1 MRLYLS
7 RNKNIRYFYKDIE
20 EFLNKHGKEIKSM
33 EKTQI
38 SIEENQKEIKKHGDY
53 SFPVEVSIEA
63 IEAYEQGSFL
73 WHWHPEI
80 ELTWIMSGAIEYHV
94 NNQSYILT
102 EGEGLFGN
110 SNTLHSGYMKDAQEC
125 TYLSI
130 TFHPRFLYGYENSIL
145 QTKYIDPIVS
155 NDNWPSLKLEKNISW
170 HQDILRKIQDIYRM
184 SLNKPADY
192 ELQVHVILTQI
203 FGKLYH
209 YFSSLPE
216 KREPPQKHLQRL
228 RDIISFIQENYNQDI
243 TLDDVAAHV
252 NICKSEC
259 CRFFKKHMDMT
270 IFEYLLFLRVQNS
283 LSFLK
288 NGESITKTAGAV
300 GFSSPAY
307 YGQIFK
313 RYMKC
318 TPKEYRETAETG
330 S

>member
-1 MRLYLS
+1 M
-7 RNKNIRYFYKDIE
+7 E
-20 EFLNKHGKEIKSM
+20 KELQFM

-38 SIEENQKEIKKHGDY
+38 NIEENQKEIKKHGNY
-53 SFPVEVSIEA
+53 SFPVEVSIET
-63 IEAYEQGSFL
+63 IQSYEQGSFL

-110 SNTLHSGYMKDAQEC
+110 SNTLHSGYMKDGQEC

-145 QTKYIDPIVS
+145 QTKYIDFITS
-155 NDNWPSLKLEKNISW
+155 NDNWPSLKLQKHVGW
-170 HQDILRKIQDIYRM
+170 HQEILGQIKTLYHL
-184 SLNKPADY
+184 SAEKTADY
-192 ELQVHVILTQI
+192 ELTVHIILMQI

-216 KREPPQKHLQRL
+216 KEQRPQKHLQRL
-228 RDIISFIQENYNQDI
+228 KDIISFIQDNYSQDI
-243 TLDDVAAHV
+243 TLDDIAAHI

-259 CRFFKKHMDMT
+259 CRFFKKHMNMT

-283 LSFLK
+283 LAFLK
-288 NGESITKTAGAV
+288 EGESITKAAGLV

-318 TPKEYRETAETG
+318 TPKEYRDSTAN
-330 S
+330 

>member
-1 MRLYLS
+1 M
-7 RNKNIRYFYKDIE
+7 K
-20 EFLNKHGKEIKSM
+20 KELQFI

-38 SIEENQKEIKKHGDY
+38 NIEENQKEIKKHGNY
-53 SFPVEVSIEA
+53 SFPVEVSIET
-63 IEAYEQGSFL
+63 IQSYEQGSFL

-80 ELTWIMSGAIEYHV
+80 ELTWIMSGTIEYHV

-110 SNTLHSGYMKDAQEC
+110 SNTLHSGYMKDGQEC

-145 QTKYIDPIVS
+145 QTKYIDFITS
-155 NDNWPSLKLEKNISW
+155 NDSWASLKLEKHVAW
-170 HQDILRKIQDIYRM
+170 HQEILGQIKTLYHL
-184 SLNKPADY
+184 SLEKKSDY
-192 ELQVHVILTQI
+192 ELTVHILLMQI

-209 YFSSLPE
+209 YFSNLPAKE
-216 KREPPQKHLQRL
+216 KHPQKHLQRL
-228 RDIISFIQENYNQDI
+228 RDIVAFIQKNYNQDI
-243 TLDDVAAHV
+243 TLDDVAAHI

-259 CRFFKKHMDMT
+259 CRFFKKYMNMT

-283 LSFLK
+283 LVFLK
-288 NGESITKTAGAV
+288 KGESITKTAGLV

-318 TPKEYRETAETG
+318 TPKEYRN
-330 S
+330 SVIN

>member
-1 MRLYLS
+1 M
-7 RNKNIRYFYKDIE
+7 E
-20 EFLNKHGKEIKSM
+20 KELQFM

-38 SIEENQKEIKKHGDY
+38 NIEENQKEIKKHGNY
-53 SFPVEVSIEA
+53 SFPVEVSIET
-63 IEAYEQGSFL
+63 IQSYEQGSFL

-110 SNTLHSGYMKDAQEC
+110 SNTLHSGYMKDGQEC

-145 QTKYIDPIVS
+145 QTKYIDFITS
-155 NDNWPSLKLEKNISW
+155 NDNWPSLKLQKHVEW
-170 HQDILRKIQDIYRM
+170 HQEILGQIKTLYHL
-184 SLNKPADY
+184 SSAKTADY
-192 ELQVHVILTQI
+192 ELTVHIILMQI

-216 KREPPQKHLQRL
+216 KEQRPQKHLQRL
-228 RDIISFIQENYNQDI
+228 KDIISFIQDNYSQDI
-243 TLDDVAAHV
+243 TLDDIAAHI

-259 CRFFKKHMDMT
+259 CRFFKKHMNMT

-283 LSFLK
+283 LAFLK
-288 NGESITKTAGAV
+288 EGESITKTAGLV

-318 TPKEYRETAETG
+318 TPKEYRDG
-330 S
+330 NGR

>member
-1 MRLYLS
+1 
-7 RNKNIRYFYKDIE
+7 
-20 EFLNKHGKEIKSM
+20 M

-38 SIEENQKEIKKHGDY
+38 SIEKNQKEIKKHGDY

-94 NNQSYILT
+94 NNQSYILS

-110 SNTLHSGYMKDAQEC
+110 SNTLHSGYMKDGQEC

-145 QTKYIDPIVS
+145 QTKYVDYVTS
-155 NDNWPSLKLEKNISW
+155 NDGWPSLKLEKHISW
-170 HQDILRKIQDIYRM
+170 HQDILRQMQEIYHM
-184 SLNKPADY
+184 SLNKPEDY
-192 ELQVHVILTQI
+192 ELQVHMILLQI

-209 YFSSLPE
+209 YFSHLPE
-216 KREPPQKHLQRL
+216 RHDHPQKHLQRL

-243 TLDDVAAHV
+243 SLDDVAAHV

-283 LSFLK
+283 LPILK
-288 NGESITKTAGAV
+288 GGESITKTAGLV

-313 RYMKC
+313 RHMKC
-318 TPKEYRETAETG
+318 TPKEYREAAG
-330 S
+330 ISL